1 MAAQQGVVVGVSSS
15 LSSAHRLLL
24 GGGPGGPSSPGP
36 TQSPSS
42 SCCPTSCSPSLQAS
56 ARTLLGCSLPPA
68 AAAAAAAAAGS
79 AALASAAAL
88 VVSTQTCSSSQAQQ
102 YQYQQRRCNPA
113 AAAFHHH
120 QLQQQQAQPPFLSPP
135 ALQALLPS
143 GAHSEMQP
151 ASMLGSRGPVPGVS
165 SARSSLSNAALAM
178 PSLLSPPHQQ
188 PALQFEQAEQ
198 TPPMDEFLEQM
209 FSLPSWSEMAG
220 AGRAPWE
227 FNAAAAGAAT
237 RLGVDAQKLFTMS
250 LLPPGLLGGPH
261 TSTTT
266 TNNNNTNNNNATS
279 NNNNNHSGRDLQ
291 DGADSAHVGDSVL
304 GYSNDD
310 HLLGARLRG
319 LQETPSSV
327 PGIGTRAGAT
337 LTRSPSVGSSGSE
350 GSGGPQSPPPI
361 APTWRQPYVG
371 GVPPL
376 PLGLGQAKPETLL
389 RGDSGE
395 AHLLGKRPRDEDE
408 VSMRE
413 AHTGNNVRDAPQGL
427 FASFTGGQVTQ
438 NQVPR
443 SAGQQ
448 SHQQGNGASSQG
460 VQGQGQ
466 ALPTYGSPSIT
477 ATTQPH
483 SNSGVAVAARPRV
496 RARRGQATD
505 PHSIAERLRRERIAE
520 RMKALQELVPNSNK
534 TDKASMLD
542 EIIEYVK
549 FLQLQVKVSVEHE
562 QTRRSRSCGAPR
574 RRLALRGRTEQL
586 CERDDRAQQRSAG
599 AIAGRAGADGEAGG
613 AAHGRG
619 HGLGHAVP
627 AEQGAVPDAHKPGDG
642 HLEHELEV
650 ARGRGWGW
658 CRGSRHPA
666 AAARVRRPPPVGIG
680 RGGPG
685 GQPSADELERGR
697 VGQRGHG
704 RGRRQ
709 PDGQR
714 RGQEQRRQQRRQPQ
728 RQRRQQGRARRRR
741 QQERRRRR
749 GPGLQ
754 AVPEGLEIQGQGRV
768 PTTKPI
774 ARARARGREAGTQ
787 FPVKSA
793 TQSNFASVQVFCA
806 GRCGCRA
813 TGLA

>member
-361 APTWRQPYVG
+361 APTWRQPYV
-371 GVPPL
+371 
-376 PLGLGQAKPETLL
+376 
-389 RGDSGE
+389 
-395 AHLLGKRPRDEDE
+395 
-408 VSMRE
+408 
-413 AHTGNNVRDAPQGL
+413 RDAPQGL

-549 FLQLQVKVSVEHE
+549 FLQLQVKVSC
-562 QTRRSRSCGAPR
+562 T
-574 RRLALRGRTEQL
+574 
-586 CERDDRAQQRSAG
+586 
-599 AIAGRAGADGEAGG
+599 
-613 AAHGRG
+613 
-619 HGLGHAVP
+619 
-627 AEQGAVPDAHKPGDG
+627 
-642 HLEHELEV
+642 
-650 ARGRGWGW
+650 
-658 CRGSRHPA
+658 GSL
-666 AAARVRRPPPVGIG
+666 
-680 RGGPG
+680 
-685 GQPSADELERGR
+685 SL
-697 VGQRGHG
+697 
-704 RGRRQ
+704 
-709 PDGQR
+709 
-714 RGQEQRRQQRRQPQ
+714 
-728 RQRRQQGRARRRR
+728 
-741 QQERRRRR
+741 
-749 GPGLQ
+749 
-754 AVPEGLEIQGQGRV
+754 
-768 PTTKPI
+768 
-774 ARARARGREAGTQ
+774 
-787 FPVKSA
+787 S
-793 TQSNFASVQVFCA
+793 
-806 GRCGCRA
+806 
-813 TGLA
+813 

>member
-15 LSSAHRLLL
+15 SSAHRLLL
-24 GGGPGGPSSPGP
+24 GGGPTGPSSPC
-36 TQSPSS
+36 PSL
-42 SCCPTSCSPSLQAS
+42 CPSSCSPTLQS
-56 ARTLLGCSLPPA
+56 SSRTLLCCSLPP
-68 AAAAAAAAAGS
+68 AAAAAAGS

-102 YQYQQRRCNPA
+102 YQQLRCYPA

-120 QLQQQQAQPPFLSPP
+120 QLQLQQPQPPFLSPP
-135 ALQALLPS
+135 PLQALLPS
-143 GAHSEMQP
+143 GVHFEMQP

-178 PSLLSPPHQQ
+178 PSLLNPPHQQ

-209 FSLPSWSEMAG
+209 FSLPSWSEMGG

-261 TSTTT
+261 T
-266 TNNNNTNNNNATS
+266 NNNATS
-279 NNNNNHSGRDLQ
+279 NNNNNNSGRDLQ

-319 LQETPSSV
+319 LQETPSAV

-408 VSMRE
+408 VSMRD

-466 ALPTYGSPSIT
+466 ALPTYGSPSLT

-549 FLQLQVKVSVEHE
+549 FLQLQVKVLSMSRLGGAGAVAPLVADLPSEVVGPSSYVSATIGRSNGAPGPSQDGLALTE
-562 QTRRSRSCGAPR
+562 RQVARLMEEDMGSAMQYLQSKGLCLMPISLATAISSTNSRSQGGGSQQQGSGDRHRSESSAAAVAVSNAPLSSTAAPSVSAAMDVDSASKMANGA
-574 RRLALRGRTEQL
+574 AKNNSS
-586 CERDDRAQQRSAG
+586 SAG
-599 AIAGRAGADGEAGG
+599 NNNANTTSNSNKDGRD
-613 AAHGRG
+613 
-619 HGLGHAVP
+619 
-627 AEQGAVPDAHKPGDG
+627 
-642 HLEHELEV
+642 
-650 ARGRGWGW
+650 
-658 CRGSRHPA
+658 A
-666 AAARVRRPPPVGIG
+666 AAAVDNKSS
-680 RGGPG
+680 GGASA
-685 GQPSADELERGR
+685 PSSKQSPKATKFKGKEES
-697 VGQRGHG
+697 
-704 RGRRQ
+704 
-709 PDGQR
+709 QR
-714 RGQEQRRQQRRQPQ
+714 RSQ
-728 RQRRQQGRARRRR
+728 
-741 QQERRRRR
+741 
-749 GPGLQ
+749 
-754 AVPEGLEIQGQGRV
+754 
-768 PTTKPI
+768 
-774 ARARARGREAGTQ
+774 
-787 FPVKSA
+787 
-793 TQSNFASVQVFCA
+793 
-806 GRCGCRA
+806 
-813 TGLA
+813 

>member
-1 MAAQQGVVVGVSSS
+1 
-15 LSSAHRLLL
+15 
-24 GGGPGGPSSPGP
+24 
-36 TQSPSS
+36 
-42 SCCPTSCSPSLQAS
+42 
-56 ARTLLGCSLPPA
+56 
-68 AAAAAAAAAGS
+68 
-79 AALASAAAL
+79 
-88 VVSTQTCSSSQAQQ
+88 
-102 YQYQQRRCNPA
+102 
-113 AAAFHHH
+113 
-120 QLQQQQAQPPFLSPP
+120 
-135 ALQALLPS
+135 
-143 GAHSEMQP
+143 MQP

-549 FLQLQVKVSVEHE
+549 FLQLQVKVLSMSRLGGAGAVAPLVADLPSEGPSSYVSATIGRSNGAPGPSQDGLALTE
-562 QTRRSRSCGAPR
+562 RQVARLMEEDMGSAMQYLQSKGLCLMPISLATAISSTNSRSQGGGAGAGAGAAGTQQQQQGSGDRHRSESGAAGQAASQAPMSSS
-574 RRLALRGRTEQL
+574 AAASVSAAMDVDGASQMGNGAAKSNAGSSAGNHSASAGSKDGR
-586 CERDDRAQQRSAG
+586 DAGDSKSAG
-599 AIAGRAGADGEAGG
+599 AGG
-613 AAHGRG
+613 A
-619 HGLGHAVP
+619 P
-627 AEQGAVPDAHKPGDG
+627 ASKQSPKASKFKGK
-642 HLEHELEV
+642 
-650 ARGRGWGW
+650 
-658 CRGSRHPA
+658 
-666 AAARVRRPPPVGIG
+666 
-680 RGGPG
+680 
-685 GQPSADELERGR
+685 DES
-697 VGQRGHG
+697 
-704 RGRRQ
+704 
-709 PDGQR
+709 QR
-714 RGQEQRRQQRRQPQ
+714 RSQ
-728 RQRRQQGRARRRR
+728 
-741 QQERRRRR
+741 
-749 GPGLQ
+749 
-754 AVPEGLEIQGQGRV
+754 
-768 PTTKPI
+768 
-774 ARARARGREAGTQ
+774 
-787 FPVKSA
+787 
-793 TQSNFASVQVFCA
+793 
-806 GRCGCRA
+806 
-813 TGLA
+813 